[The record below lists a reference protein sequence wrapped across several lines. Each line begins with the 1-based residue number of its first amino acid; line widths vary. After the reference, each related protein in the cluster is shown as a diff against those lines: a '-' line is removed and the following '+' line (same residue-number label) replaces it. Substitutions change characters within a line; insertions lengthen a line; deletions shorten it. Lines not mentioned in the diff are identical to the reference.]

1 MSLAFNVAFRG
12 IIQQIEKECG
22 FNRGD
27 ITGNTELLKDFT
39 AEVNLAVDDYLD
51 LAIPASGA
59 WQVDDTNTY
68 ESDGV
73 TLRDYPIIKTNLVSG
88 QRDYAILTDENGN
101 LILDIFKAAILPS
114 ATATEF
120 IELDPFDELNERG
133 NNIISENTTT
143 GVPSRY
149 GKLSNGIFLDI
160 PSSYNATNGLK
171 LFVNREG
178 SYFVYTDT
186 TKKPGFPGIHHEY
199 FALKPSLK
207 YARRNLSASRISE
220 LEKQVREYEGDTERR
235 IEGKIQKYFSRREKD
250 VRHIMTGKKINYL

>member
-27 ITGNTELLKDFT
+27 ITGNTDLLKDFT
-39 AEVNLAVDDYLD
+39 AEVNLTIDDYLD
-51 LAIPASGA
+51 LAIPASGT

-73 TLRDYPIIKTNLVSG
+73 TLRDYSIVKANLVSG
-88 QRDYAILTDENGN
+88 QRDYAFVTDENGN
-101 LILDIFKAAILPS
+101 LILDIFKVAILPS
-114 ATATEF
+114 ASATLF
-120 IELDPFDELNERG
+120 QELEPFDELNDRD
-133 NNIISENTTT
+133 NAIITESTAT

-149 GKLSNGIFLDI
+149 GKLSNGIFLDL
-160 PSSYNATNGLK
+160 PTSYNATNGLK

-178 SYFVYTDT
+178 SYFLYTDT
-186 TKKPGFPGIHHEY
+186 TKKPGFPGLHHEY

-207 YARRNLSASRISE
+207 YARRNLSASRVNE
-220 LEKQVREYEGDTERR
+220 LEKQVREYEGDEERR
-235 IEGKIQKYFSRREKD
+235 LKGKIQRYFSGREKD
-250 VRHIMTGKKINYL
+250 VRIVMQNEPIIYE